1 MNMDE
6 VYAIRFDRLQQV
18 LWDEQFKGKQA
29 ALAAAVGKPANY
41 ISRIL
46 NGSKKLGEE
55 LVREFEV
62 SLGKPPYWFDQR
74 EQLDKWPFP
83 SVSPTKYASLTEDQK
98 KGIEQ
103 WVARQVDA
111 YATDIDPKRPTNER
125 AA

>member
-1 MNMDE
+1 MNMEE

-18 LWDEQFKGKQA
+18 LWGEQFKGKQA

-62 SLGKPPYWFDQR
+62 SLGMPPYWFDQR
-74 EQLDKWPFP
+74 ERRDQWPFP
-83 SVSPTKYASLTEDQK
+83 TVSSEKFASLTEDQK

-103 WVARQVDA
+103 WVARQVEA
-111 YATDIDPKRPTNER
+111 YATDIDPKR
-125 AA
+125 AASEKAA